1 MSFVS
6 RAKETSEDS
15 SGRPPKTSPIKDYDP
30 SEFKLVNIGI
40 QNPTLDMAA
49 LNAAQEAAHKVW
61 QKHDIL
67 FSSIPTSNPPVSV
80 SDPWRAWPGGLRG
93 PSTSLLLTLL
103 RNKDTV
109 NCSALG
115 TEVPGHRQ
123 DKLMQTLIVYLFKP
137 HFSTPIL
144 DCEKTT
150 TDYNWVI
157 D

>member
-61 QKHDIL
+61 QKQDFFL
-67 FSSIPTSNPPVSV
+67 FIFVKN
-80 SDPWRAWPGGLRG
+80 
-93 PSTSLLLTLL
+93 
-103 RNKDTV
+103 
-109 NCSALG
+109 
-115 TEVPGHRQ
+115 H
-123 DKLMQTLIVYLFKP
+123 
-137 HFSTPIL
+137 
-144 DCEKTT
+144 
-150 TDYNWVI
+150 
-157 D
+157 